1 MSLDNEDTQMSI
13 TTQPDM
19 DEVCERGGG
28 GQTTDSD
35 TEGSSWCDPRY

>member
-19 DEVCERGGG
+19 DEVCEREGGG
-28 GQTTDSD
+28 ADD
-35 TEGSSWCDPRY
+35 

>member
-13 TTQPDM
+13 TTRPDM

-28 GQTTDSD
+28 GGGGGQATDAD
-35 TEGSSWCDPRY
+35 TEGSS

>member
-19 DEVCERGGG
+19 GEECERGGG
-28 GQTTDSD
+28 GQAH
-35 TEGSSWCDPRY
+35 

>member
-19 DEVCERGGG
+19 DEVCEREGGG
-28 GQTTDSD
+28 EADD
-35 TEGSSWCDPRY
+35 

>member
-28 GQTTDSD
+28 GGGQTTDAD
-35 TEGSSWCDPRY
+35 TEGSS